1 MKNGKLIAL
10 SAVSTALGVVFLII
24 GAYFQTLDLSC
35 LFMASLTVMLPLSK
49 NSVKGAFLTYGATS
63 ILAFI
68 FAVNRFHLSLLYLLF
83 FGLHPIINYFHLKY
97 GKKAWFLYLV
107 KGALFL
113 TACYLMVYAF
123 TMFIVTNEI
132 INQILPVFVFV
143 VGTLFF
149 IAYDLVMIRFQNKSS
164 AIIKRLGL

>member
-1 MKNGKLIAL
+1 MKNGKLIAI
-10 SAVSTALGVVFLII
+10 SAISTALGVVFLII

-113 TACYLMVYAF
+113 TASYLMVYAF
-123 TMFIVTNEI
+123 NMFIVTNEI

-149 IAYDLVMIRFQNKSS
+149 IAYDLIMIRFQNKSS